1 MNFYLIP
8 ALVKKIKM
16 KTFKDLEFEE
26 IKNEVISGKKTRINF
41 ENGWG
46 ASVVSHNSSY
56 GGAEGLYE
64 LAVLFEN
71 EIHYD
76 NPVAGGDVKGYLT
89 EEDVT
94 DLLIQIQN
102 L

>member
-1 MNFYLIP
+1 
-8 ALVKKIKM
+8 M
-16 KTFKDLEFEE
+16 KTFKDLSFEE
-26 IKNEVISGKKTRINF
+26 FKNEVIGGKKTRINF

-94 DLLIQIQN
+94 NLLTQIQN